1 MSIFITAQSLT
12 HCLYKCNT
20 NHKSSP
26 ITSSVTTIH
35 IIEKIITKPN
45 PSKTKMEDTTILYSS
60 LSLLFIIL
68 TLKLLFQS
76 RKSRKNLPPSPPSLP
91 ILGHFHLIKPPV
103 HRALH
108 KQSQKY
114 GPIMSLRFGSR
125 PMIIVSSLSAAEECF
140 TKNDIVFANRP
151 KLLMGKHLGYNYT
164 TLVQSP
170 YGDHWRNLRRIAAIE
185 VFSPHR
191 LNMFLSIRREEIKR
205 LLKNLSCGSREEF
218 SMVQLKTMF
227 SELTFNIMM
236 RMVAGK
242 RYYGDEVED
251 EEEARRFRKIVKEA
265 TTYGGVSNPG
275 DFLPILNWID
285 GGDLQKTV
293 LRLSKNIDGFLQGL
307 IDEHRCKKSNLESMN
322 TMIDHLL
329 TLQESQPEYY
339 TDQIIKGLILVML
352 LAGTDTSAVTL
363 EWAMSNLVN
372 HPETLKKARTEL
384 DNQIGQDRLMDEPD
398 LSKLQ
403 YVQSIVSETLR
414 LYPAAPLLVPHSS
427 SSDSSIGGYDVA
439 RETILLVNA
448 WAIHRDPKLWDDP
461 NNFKP
466 ERFCNEE
473 GQAHKLI
480 MPFGLGRRACPG
492 AGLAQRV
499 VGLALGSLIQ
509 CFEWERINEEMVDMS
524 EEGRGITMPKAKA
537 LEVMCRA
544 RPIVNNVLF
553 GSD

>member
-1 MSIFITAQSLT
+1 MQDTA
-12 HCLYKCNT
+12 
-20 NHKSSP
+20 
-26 ITSSVTTIH
+26 
-35 IIEKIITKPN
+35 
-45 PSKTKMEDTTILYSS
+45 ILYSS

-68 TLKLLFQS
+68 ALKLLIHS

-91 ILGHFHLIKPPV
+91 ILGHLRLIKHPM
-103 HRALH
+103 HRSLH
-108 KQSQKY
+108 KLSQKY

-125 PMIIVSSLSAAEECF
+125 PVTIVSSLTVAEECF
-140 TKNDIVFANRP
+140 TKNDIILANRP
-151 KLLMGKHLGYNYT
+151 KLLIGKHLGYNYT
-164 TLVQSP
+164 TLPQSP

-185 VFSPHR
+185 VFSSHR
-191 LNMFLSIRREEIKR
+191 LNMFLSIRREEIR
-205 LLKNLSCGSREEF
+205 QLLKKLSCGSLQGF
-218 SMVQLKTMF
+218 SKVQLKTMF

-251 EEEARRFRKIVKEA
+251 EEEARGFRKTVKEA
-265 TTYGGVSNPG
+265 VSYAGVSNPG

-285 GGDLQKTV
+285 GGDFQKKIS
-293 LRLSKNIDGFLQGL
+293 RISKNVDGFLQGL

-339 TDQIIKGLILVML
+339 TDQIIKGLVLAML
-352 LAGTDTSAVTL
+352 LAGTDTSSVTL

-372 HPETLKKARTEL
+372 HPEILKKARTEL
-384 DNQIGQDRLMDEPD
+384 DTQIGQARLMDEPD
-398 LSKLQ
+398 LSKVP

-414 LYPAAPLLVPHSS
+414 LYPAAPLLLPHMP
-427 SSDSSIGGYDVA
+427 SDDCTVGGYDVP

-448 WAIHRDPKLWDDP
+448 WAIHRDHTLWNDP
-461 NNFKP
+461 NDFKP
-466 ERFCNEE
+466 ERFLNDES
-473 GQAHKLI
+473 QAHKLI
-480 MPFGLGRRACPG
+480 MPFGLGRRTCPG

-509 CFEWERINEEMVDMS
+509 CFEWERIGEEMVDMA
-524 EEGRGITMPKAKA
+524 EGKGITMPKAEA

-544 RPIVNNVLF
+544 RPIVNNVLY